1 MLTHATFL
9 IPEPL
14 TALRFTKLSDSYL
27 FLVDQELLD
36 LLGYSSTRSVSKRY
50 GTISIGR
57 KPHITTTTF
66 ISALLNSSATSH
78 IAESLIMSYTPLIE
92 RLNDA
97 WRTP

>member
-36 LLGYSSTRSVSKRY
+36 LLGYSSPRSVSKRY
-50 GTISIGR
+50 GNTSIAR
-57 KPHITTTTF
+57 RPHITAPAV
-66 ISALLNSSATSH
+66 ISALLNSPATAH
-78 IAESLIMSYTPLIE
+78 IAEALIMSYTPLIE